1 MLQRPQNIALIIT
14 IACAFSFQGHARA
27 QQPQPQ
33 VIVLQIES
41 VLAADT
47 NQGID
52 PHLGVMGP
60 RLKKMFNYTTYELVS
75 VQNGRAEM
83 GKMIEFTMPG
93 GRILHIEPQ
102 SVDGNMIAMEVLLFQ
117 GEKPMLTT
125 DLKLP
130 NKGRL
135 IVGGPHYEQGA
146 LIISIGADMAPDL
159 AASGGGAPGAV
170 TTAAEAR

>member
-1 MLQRPQNIALIIT
+1 MLNHSRMLVLLIAAVFAVWGAGNLD
-14 IACAFSFQGHARA
+14 A
-27 QQPQPQ
+27 QQSHPQ
-33 VIVLQIES
+33 VITLRVYS

-47 NQGID
+47 NQGVD
-52 PHLGVMGP
+52 PQLGTMGP
-60 RLKKMFNYTTYELVS
+60 QLRKMFNYTTYELVS
-75 VQNGRAEM
+75 EQNGRIEM

-102 SVDGNMIAMEVLLFQ
+102 SVDRNMIAMEVLLFQ

-130 NKGRL
+130 NNGNL

-146 LIISIGADMAPDL
+146 LIITIGANMVTDL
-159 AASGGGAPGAV
+159 ASPGAT
-170 TTAAEAR
+170 TTAAPAK

>member
-1 MLQRPQNIALIIT
+1 MLTHSRMFVLLIAALS
-14 IACAFSFQGHARA
+14 AFLATGIVAA
-27 QQPQPQ
+27 EQPHPQ
-33 VIVLQIES
+33 VIILRVYS

-47 NQGID
+47 NQGVD
-52 PHLGVMGP
+52 PQLGTMGP
-60 RLKKMFNYTTYELVS
+60 QLRKMFNYTTYELVS
-75 VQNGRAEM
+75 EQNGRTEM

-102 SVDGNMIAMEVLLFQ
+102 SVDQNMIAMEVLLFQ

-130 NKGRL
+130 NNGNL

-146 LIISIGADMAPDL
+146 LIITIGANMAPDL
-159 AASGGGAPGAV
+159 SSPTAA
-170 TTAAEAR
+170 TTADQAK

>member
-1 MLQRPQNIALIIT
+1 MLTHSRMLVLLIA
-14 IACAFSFQGHARA
+14 AVSVFWAAGRVGA
-27 QQPQPQ
+27 QQSHPQ
-33 VIVLQIES
+33 VIILRVYS

-47 NQGID
+47 NQGVD
-52 PHLGVMGP
+52 PQRGTMGP
-60 RLKKMFNYTTYELVS
+60 QSRKMFNYTSYELVS
-75 VQNGRAEM
+75 EQNGRTEM

-102 SVDGNMIAMEVLLFQ
+102 SVDRNMIAMEVLLFQ

-130 NKGRL
+130 NNGNL

-146 LIISIGADMAPDL
+146 LIITIGANMATDL
-159 AASGGGAPGAV
+159 ASPGAA
-170 TTAAEAR
+170 TTAAQAK

>member
-1 MLQRPQNIALIIT
+1 MLTHSRMFVLLLAALS
-14 IACAFSFQGHARA
+14 AFLARGSA
-27 QQPQPQ
+27 AAEQSHPQ
-33 VIVLQIES
+33 VIILRVYS

-47 NQGID
+47 NQGVD
-52 PHLGVMGP
+52 PQLGSMGP
-60 RLKKMFNYTTYELVS
+60 QLRKMFNYTTYELVS
-75 VQNGRAEM
+75 EQNGRTEM

-102 SVDGNMIAMEVLLFQ
+102 SVDQNMIAMEVLLFQ

-130 NKGRL
+130 NNGNL

-146 LIISIGADMAPDL
+146 LIITIGANMAPDL
-159 AASGGGAPGAV
+159 SSPAAA
-170 TTAAEAR
+170 TTADQAK

>member
-1 MLQRPQNIALIIT
+1 MLSHSRTFVLLIAAIFAVLGAGKVAAQQSHPQIIT
-14 IACAFSFQGHARA
+14 LRVF
-27 QQPQPQ
+27 
-33 VIVLQIES
+33 S

-47 NQGID
+47 NQGVD
-52 PHLGVMGP
+52 PQLGAMGSQ
-60 RLKKMFNYTTYELVS
+60 LSKMFNYTTYELVS
-75 VQNGRAEM
+75 EQNGRTEM

-102 SVDGNMIAMEVLLFQ
+102 SVDRNMIAMEVLLFQ

-130 NKGRL
+130 NNGNL

-146 LIISIGADMAPDL
+146 LIITIGANMAADL
-159 AASGGGAPGAV
+159 SSPSAAA
-170 TTAAEAR
+170 TAAQAK

>member
-1 MLQRPQNIALIIT
+1 MFVLLLAALS
-14 IACAFSFQGHARA
+14 AFLARGSA
-27 QQPQPQ
+27 AAEQSHPQ
-33 VIVLQIES
+33 VIILRVYS

-47 NQGID
+47 NQGVD
-52 PHLGVMGP
+52 PQLGPIGSQ
-60 RLKKMFNYTTYELVS
+60 LSKMFNYTTYELVS
-75 VQNGRAEM
+75 EQNGRTET

-102 SVDGNMIAMEVLLFQ
+102 SVDRNMIAMEVLLFQ

-130 NKGRL
+130 NNGNL

-146 LIISIGADMAPDL
+146 LIITIGANMAPDL
-159 AASGGGAPGAV
+159 SSPTAA
-170 TTAAEAR
+170 TTADQAK

>member
-1 MLQRPQNIALIIT
+1 MLSHSRTFVLLLAAIFAFLGAGKVAAQQSRPQIIT
-14 IACAFSFQGHARA
+14 LRVF
-27 QQPQPQ
+27 
-33 VIVLQIES
+33 S

-47 NQGID
+47 NQGVD
-52 PHLGVMGP
+52 PQLGTMGP
-60 RLKKMFNYTTYELVS
+60 QLRKMFPYTTYELVS
-75 VQNGRAEM
+75 EQNGRTET

-102 SVDGNMIAMEVLLFQ
+102 SVDQNMIAMEVLLFQ

-130 NKGRL
+130 NNGNL

-146 LIISIGADMAPDL
+146 LIITIGANMAPPDL
-159 AASGGGAPGAV
+159 ASPAAA
-170 TTAAEAR
+170 TTAPQGK

>member
-1 MLQRPQNIALIIT
+1 MLTHSRMFVLLIAAL
-14 IACAFSFQGHARA
+14 CAFLAVGSAAAEQSH
-27 QQPQPQ
+27 PQ
-33 VIVLQIES
+33 VIILRVYS

-47 NQGID
+47 NQGVD
-52 PHLGVMGP
+52 PQLGSIGSQ
-60 RLKKMFNYTTYELVS
+60 LSKMFNYTTYELVS
-75 VQNGRAEM
+75 EQNGRTEM

-102 SVDGNMIAMEVLLFQ
+102 SVERNMIAMEILLFQ

-130 NKGRL
+130 NNGNL

-146 LIISIGADMAPDL
+146 LIITIGANMAPDL
-159 AASGGGAPGAV
+159 GSPAAA
-170 TTAAEAR
+170 TTADQAK

>member
-1 MLQRPQNIALIIT
+1 MLTCSRTLFLLIAALAPLLVAGNIA
-14 IACAFSFQGHARA
+14 A
-27 QQPQPQ
+27 QQSHPPA
-33 VIVLQIES
+33 VILRVYS

-47 NQGID
+47 NQGVD
-52 PHLGVMGP
+52 PQLGTMGP
-60 RLKKMFNYTTYELVS
+60 QLRKMFNYTTYELVS
-75 VQNGRAEM
+75 EQNGRTEM

-102 SVDGNMIAMEVLLFQ
+102 SVDRNMIAMEVLLFQ

-130 NKGRL
+130 NNGNL

-146 LIISIGADMAPDL
+146 LIITIGANMAPDL
-159 AASGGGAPGAV
+159 SSPAAAD
-170 TTAAEAR
+170 TAAPPK